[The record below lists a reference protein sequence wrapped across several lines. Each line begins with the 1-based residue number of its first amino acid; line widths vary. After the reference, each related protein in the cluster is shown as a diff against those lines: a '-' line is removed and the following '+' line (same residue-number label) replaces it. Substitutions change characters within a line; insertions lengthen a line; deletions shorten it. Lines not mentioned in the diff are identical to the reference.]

1 MTSIKLS
8 YTKLSKSYESSEQ
21 EEDDQVNNKNK
32 EEEEE
37 EEEEERVVKRS
48 SSSSSSSSSRIRWLR
63 LRSSGNAKRF
73 WRRPRVRIARLR
85 RVLKRKVK
93 VVRNA
98 VDKVITRLKQGKP
111 FFGELFAGNYMFMQ
125 VSPSPTILMPLT
137 NKSMDKLKVIKL
149 NNGRVHL
156 SLQ

>member
-21 EEDDQVNNKNK
+21 EEDDQVNNNNK

-37 EEEEERVVKRS
+37 GVVKR
-48 SSSSSSSSSRIRWLR
+48 SSSSRIRWLR
-63 LRSSGNAKRF
+63 LRSSGSGKRF

-125 VSPSPTILMPLT
+125 VSPSPTIIMPLT
-137 NKSMDKLKVIKL
+137 DKRMDKLKVIKL